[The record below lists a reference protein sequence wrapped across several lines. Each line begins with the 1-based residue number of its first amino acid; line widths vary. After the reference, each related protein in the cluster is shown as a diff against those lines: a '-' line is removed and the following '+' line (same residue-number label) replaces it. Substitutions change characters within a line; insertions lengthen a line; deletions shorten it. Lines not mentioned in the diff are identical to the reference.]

1 MGEGKQ
7 CRRDVWYGFA
17 GLAGLAGLDGLAGLA
32 GLAGLDG
39 LDGLDGLAGLDGL
52 YQQKV
57 VATFQPYI
65 GLNDLISGCKDL

>member
-1 MGEGKQ
+1 MVTTPHGHHHESGMGEGKQ

-39 LDGLDGLAGLDGL
+39 LDGPPILPPPPLPRWLIDG
-52 YQQKV
+52 
-57 VATFQPYI
+57 
-65 GLNDLISGCKDL
+65 

>member
-39 LDGLDGLAGLDGL
+39 LDGLAGLNGL

-57 VATFQPYI
+57 VATFQLYI
-65 GLNDLISGCKDL
+65 GLNDLI